1 MLETLI
7 KIAVQGDHV
16 SHDIINNVLSNDNEP
31 RTFDR
36 AIVPMLFA
44 EQDGQCS
51 ICKQEIQKDRL
62 TDGDYV
68 QVDHIK
74 PWSKGGRTTEDNAQ
88 LVHAKCNQ
96 SKGASL

>member
-1 MLETLI
+1 MEIII
-7 KIAVQGDHV
+7 KTAAQGDHV
-16 SHDIINNVLSNDNEP
+16 SHDLINNALTNDDET

-36 AIVPMLFA
+36 AIVSALF
-44 EQDGQCS
+44 EKQEGKCG
-51 ICKQEIQKDRL
+51 ICNQEIQKDRL
-62 TDGDYV
+62 SNGDYA

-96 SKGASL
+96 SKGSTE